1 MQIDRRSGYRGG
13 VETGTWRVTAA
24 VSQADGFALPGG
36 TARIMP
42 KNIGH
47 TDSTPRSG
55 PVPSPLYV
63 LWGALFILR
72 HRILWKYAAAPFA
85 ISSIVMGS
93 FCFLLYRSLTGWVN
107 PPEAGEWYR
116 QILAY
121 LLLAVIVVLM
131 MVVAAFVFSRVASAI
146 AAPFNDLMS
155 QKTEE
160 LAGGT
165 IQDVPFSVFGLL
177 RDSGR
182 AITHS
187 FRILGVYLGLMI
199 PAVLLLLVP
208 VVGTLL
214 FSMVAA
220 VLSAYMFA
228 YEYLGYP
235 MDRRRFS
242 FAEKRGFIRARL
254 RSAIGFGLG
263 NLAVA
268 SIPLV
273 NFLFLP
279 AAVVGGTLLFLDLYR
294 TDVSDPHDTE
304 MSQV

>member
-1 MQIDRRSGYRGG
+1 M
-13 VETGTWRVTAA
+13 
-24 VSQADGFALPGG
+24 
-36 TARIMP
+36 
-42 KNIGH
+42 
-47 TDSTPRSG
+47 
-55 PVPSPLYV
+55 
-63 LWGALFILR
+63 
-72 HRILWKYAAAPFA
+72 LWKYAAAPFA
-85 ISSIVMGS
+85 ISTIVMGG

-107 PPEAGEWYR
+107 PPDAGAWYM

-131 MVVAAFVFSRVASAI
+131 MVVVAFIFSRVASAI

-165 IQDVPFSVFGLL
+165 IKDMPFSVLGLF

-182 AITHS
+182 AIAHS
-187 FRILGVYLGLMI
+187 FRILGVYLGLMV
-199 PAVLLLLVP
+199 PALLLLLVP
-208 VVGTLL
+208 GVGTLL
-214 FSMVAA
+214 FSAVAA
-220 VLSAYMFA
+220 LLSAYMFA

-242 FAEKRGFIRARL
+242 FAQKRRFIRAQL

-263 NLAVA
+263 NLAVV

-294 TDVSDPHDTE
+294 TDVSNPHDTE
-304 MSQV
+304 MSQM